1 MVFSPLVKPIK
12 KEFSFSLIWKALFA
26 VTVSTL
32 LASGSIFVLG
42 KYTYNKNHEQK
53 IAIKH
58 QQYEQAFASVLRQL
72 KQKETELSWLIPT
85 VVNANASQAKLI
97 PEIVSLIDNHWFK
110 IELESDIRSV
120 YLFNTAGQLKG
131 EWGGKNGRNKISLA
145 WLNNVINKE
154 LPQSK
159 IVCDMDCF
167 QFHALPFLHKG
178 KFAGIFVFVSST
190 AEIVLQ
196 MKEITGADIAV
207 LIHTNQLSDH
217 QQQSILPLWSS
228 KITAL
233 TDFSRNYKL
242 LSELQYSYPDT
253 IPTISISYVYDNNT
267 YDIFAIPFGENNPA
281 RLIIIDNISQEILEK
296 QRGITLYLISGLSS
310 ILLSGVILFLLFI
323 RPTTQLKK
331 IINLLPL
338 IAEKRFNEV
347 RRSLPGIKTNKILK
361 DEIDILASA
370 AHNLIQTL
378 SRLDHEVEQRNL
390 HLLQRSKELK
400 SERNFV
406 SNILNS
412 AQVVIMRLDQ
422 FGQIVSLNLFGEKL
436 IGYEEVE
443 LANKHFF
450 TDLIYDNESYEV
462 LKEVIPDLLNGKYTS
477 YNHECTLFS
486 LEGFKLYISWFFT
499 VIHNPDAH
507 PEILVVG
514 VDLTERRAI
523 ETELAWLADHDPLT
537 RLFNR
542 RRFEKELQRVL
553 LEAERFKHKCA
564 LIFFDVDQFKYI
576 NDSSGHQVGDQLL
589 IKVSENLSAA
599 VRSTDIIARLG
610 GDEFVVLA
618 PQITQDGAQ
627 ALINKIFSHIMDVEI
642 LLDDAIHKISISAG
656 LLMLPVPGHS
666 EQDLMASV
674 DIAMYK
680 AKEAGRGIW
689 CWASLEDLN
698 REDIKQRVN
707 WKARIEKAL
716 AEERFVLYF
725 QPIMRIAD
733 RCVSHYECLLRMIDE
748 NGDII
753 PPVLFIGVAEQTGL
767 ISFIDKK
774 VLEMAILK
782 QKQFTEEGL
791 DIVLSVNLSGDLISN
806 PDAFQIC
813 SQLLEIN
820 EVRAEQFIFE
830 VTETQA
836 VTNLQSAN
844 SFIAQLTA
852 IGGKFALDD
861 FGVGFSSMN
870 YLKQLPV
877 QYLKIDGEFIRNL
890 PGAREDKLFVK
901 AINEV
906 GHGMN
911 IKIIAE
917 YVENNEIFETLSDIG
932 VDYAQGFGIGRPM
945 PYPEFHQTDP
955 KSDCDGAIN

>member
-1 MVFSPLVKPIK
+1 MASNSLSKHIK

-32 LASGSIFVLG
+32 LTSGSIYVLG

-53 IAIKH
+53 IVIRH
-58 QQYEQAFASVLRQL
+58 QQYEQAFASVLKQL
-72 KQKETELSWLIPT
+72 KQKETELSWLIPS
-85 VVNANASQAKLI
+85 VINPDISQEKLI
-97 PEIVSLIDNHWFK
+97 PEIIRLIDNHWFK
-110 IELESDIRSV
+110 IELESDIRAI
-120 YLFNTAGQLKG
+120 YLFNTEGQIKG
-131 EWGGKNGRNKISLA
+131 EWGGKIGRNVISLA
-145 WLNNVINKE
+145 WLNEVINKE
-154 LPQSK
+154 LPRSK
-159 IVCDMDCF
+159 IICDIDCF
-167 QFHALPFLHKG
+167 QFHALPFLYKG
-178 KFAGIFVFVSST
+178 EFAGIFVFVSSIT
-190 AEIVLQ
+190 EIVLQ
-196 MKEITGADIAV
+196 MEEITGADIGI
-207 LIHTNQLSDH
+207 LIQTNQIVE
-217 QQQSILPLWSS
+217 QQRQLILPLWSLRIS
-228 KITAL
+228 AL
-233 TDFSRNYKL
+233 TDFSKNYKL
-242 LSELQYSYPDT
+242 LSELQRSYPDT
-253 IPTISISYVYDNNT
+253 IPERSISYITGDNT
-267 YDIFAIPFGENNPA
+267 YDIFIIPFGEKNNQA
-281 RLIIIDNISQEILEK
+281 RLIIIDNISRELLEK
-296 QRGITLYLISGLSS
+296 QRGINLYFISGLSS
-310 ILLSGVILFLLFI
+310 ILLSGLILFLLFV
-323 RPTTQLKK
+323 RPTTKLKK

-338 IAEKRFNEV
+338 IPEKKYSEV
-347 RRSLPGIKTNKILK
+347 RQSLPDLKADKILI
-361 DEIDILASA
+361 DEIDILVAT

-378 SRLDHEVEQRNL
+378 TRLDHEVEQRNL
-390 HLLQRSKELK
+390 HLLQRSKELQ

-406 SNILNS
+406 SNILNT

-422 FGQIVSLNLFGEKL
+422 FGQIVSINLFGEKL
-436 IGYEEVE
+436 IGYEETV

-462 LKEVIPDLLNGKYTS
+462 LKGVIPDLLNEKYTT
-477 YNHECTLFS
+477 YHHECTLFS
-486 LEGFKLYISWFFT
+486 LEGFKLYVSWFFT

-553 LEAERFKHKCA
+553 LEAERFKHEGA

-576 NDSSGHQVGDQLL
+576 NDSSGHQAGDQLL
-589 IKVSENLSAA
+589 LKIAENLSTA
-599 VRSTDIIARLG
+599 VRVTDIIARLG

-618 PQITQDGAQ
+618 PQITQEGAQ
-627 ALINKIFSHIMDVEI
+627 ALINKIFSQIMDVEI
-642 LLDDAIHKISISAG
+642 LLDNTRHKISISAG

-680 AKEAGRGIW
+680 AKEAGRGVW
-689 CWASLEDLN
+689 CWASLDDLN

-707 WKARIEKAL
+707 WKAKIEKAL
-716 AEERFVLYF
+716 VEDRFVLYF

-733 RCVSHYECLLRMIDE
+733 KCVSHYECLLRMIDD

-753 PPVLFIGVAEQTGL
+753 PPGLFIGVAEQTGL

-774 VLEMAILK
+774 VLEMAIIQ

-791 DIVLSVNLSGDLISN
+791 NIVLSVNLSGDLISN

-813 SQLLEIN
+813 SKLLEIN

-890 PGAREDKLFVK
+890 PGAQEDKLFVK

-917 YVENNEIFETLSDIG
+917 YVENNEILETLSDIG
-932 VDYAQGFGIGRPM
+932 VDYAQGFGIGKPM
-945 PYPEFHQTDP
+945 PYPEFHQI
-955 KSDCDGAIN
+955 KS